1 MLRSVLRQLV
11 CSPLP
16 DKVQKLW
23 DDHHRGHTEPPSS
36 ELLDATE
43 DIVVAHE
50 NVFLVLDALDEY
62 PEDASPG
69 RSTLLDTLKK
79 LLTISQERLHLV
91 VTSRR
96 EPDIR
101 KVLQPMARFSI
112 NVDQALE
119 SDVEKFVDHALSHDL
134 IKRWGAELIS
144 LATQKLLHSGERYV

>member
-1 MLRSVLRQLV
+1 
-11 CSPLP
+11 
-16 DKVQKLW
+16 
-23 DDHHRGHTEPPSS
+23 
-36 ELLDATE
+36 
-43 DIVVAHE
+43 
-50 NVFLVLDALDEY
+50 
-62 PEDASPG
+62 
-69 RSTLLDTLKK
+69 
-79 LLTISQERLHLV
+79 LTISQERLHLV